1 MVEPM
6 KRRSYT
12 AHCVR
17 EDGWWIVTVPEID
30 GEFTHA
36 RRLDQVI
43 DLVSDAIALWLEVE
57 PDSFDVVIEADV
69 QGISAVEEATEARRA
84 AEDAKLRASVTTAT
98 AVVELFQGGL
108 LPLRDIGTL
117 VGISHQRVAQ
127 ILDDAKER
135 SA

>member
-1 MVEPM
+1 M
-6 KRRSYT
+6 KHSTYT

-30 GEFTHA
+30 GVFTHA
-36 RRLDQVI
+36 RRLDQVL
-43 DLVSDAIALWLEVE
+43 DLVRDAIALWLEVE
-57 PDSFDVVIEADV
+57 PDSFGVVIEADV
-69 QGISAVEEATEARRA
+69 HGISAVEKAIEARHA
-84 AEDAKLRASVTTAT
+84 ADDAKVQASVTTTA
-98 AVVELFQGGL
+98 AVVELFQGGR